1 MIAQGV
7 QLMFLGMSVVFMF
20 LILLV
25 VCMNLT
31 AAIVRV
37 LPGQAQAGGDAGA
50 TGAFGTDGPSSTD
63 RSSSAKVR
71 AAVAAVSVHHNR
83 R

>member
-50 TGAFGTDGPSSTD
+50 SGTDGPSSPE

>member
-1 MIAQGV
+1 MIAQAV
-7 QLMFLGMSVVFMF
+7 QLMFIGMSVVFTF
-20 LILLV
+20 LTLLV

-37 LPGQAQAGGDAGA
+37 LPGQVKANEGAGA
-50 TGAFGTDGPSSTD
+50 PDGSS
-63 RSSSAKVR
+63 RAKLR
-71 AAVAAVSVHHNR
+71 AAIAAVSVHHNR